1 VPGVELVHDPKVM
14 FLFRRTSFVSRSIL
28 PVSWLACSDCF
39 PLFSKLFP
47 SFPARLFPP
56 VSRLFPSCIL
66 RSFPLSFPSC
76 FLLCFPFVCW
86 LHIPKDMFPK
96 HRELM
101 IRWGVYRTF
110 QIHLNMMSVHNLFCV
125 SFWIL
130 FVKLMFP
137 NVSRIIQIK
146 N

>member
-1 VPGVELVHDPKVM
+1 VPGVELVHDPRVM
-14 FLFRRTSFVSRSIL
+14 FLFRRTSFVSRSTL
-28 PVSWLACSDCF
+28 LVSWLACLDRF

-56 VSRLFPSCIL
+56 VSRLFPSCIQ

-101 IRWGVYRTF
+101 IAWGVYRTF
-110 QIHLNMMSVHNLFCV
+110 QIHLNMMRVHYLFV
-125 SFWIL
+125 PLFL
-130 FVKLMFP
+130 MFFVKLIFP
-137 NVSRIIQIK
+137 NVSSII
-146 N
+146 